1 MIIYLGYK
9 LLEFL
14 AYITPYSISYL
25 LAIVAGKL
33 TYLLGFYVP
42 TLKKNV
48 SNVLDINIRD
58 KRTGEIVQRL
68 YYNWFRNVA
77 DFIKHPLVKGDNFR
91 RRIELEGVENLDNA
105 LKDGKGV
112 VIFTAH
118 IGNFE
123 WGASRLGIDGYKI
136 WGTAL
141 SRPYKK
147 TNLFFENRRLSKGV
161 RTIYVDK
168 TMLEIFRL
176 LRRNEI
182 VAIPSDLDPG
192 GTGHVYD
199 FFGKKA
205 HLPTGAVELSLK
217 SGAPLIPSFIWRKD
231 KYNHFQIIGKPV
243 ELVREGKM
251 KDKIRI
257 NKMKVIKIMEK
268 YIKEHI
274 EEWEMFH
281 DIWIDKDDVIS
292 T

>member
-9 LLEFL
+9 LLELL
-14 AYITPYSISYL
+14 AYITPYPISYL

-42 TLKKNV
+42 TLRKNAAK
-48 SNVLDINIRD
+48 VLDIDVSD
-58 KRTGEIVQRL
+58 KRTAQIAQRL

-77 DFIKHPLVKGDNFR
+77 DFIKHPLVKGDNFKK
-91 RRIELEGVENLDNA
+91 RIELGGLENLDNA
-105 LKDGKGV
+105 LKEGRGV

-123 WGASRLGIDGYKI
+123 WGACRLGIEGYKI

-141 SRPYKK
+141 SRPYEK
-147 TNLFFENRRLSKGV
+147 TNLFFENRRLSKGLH
-161 RTIYVDK
+161 TIYVDK

-176 LRRNEI
+176 LKRNEI
-182 VAIPSDLDPG
+182 IAIPSDLDPT
-192 GTGHVYD
+192 GTGQVYD

-205 HLPTGAVELSLK
+205 HLPSGAVEIALK
-217 SGAPLIPSFIWRKD
+217 SGAPLVPSFIWRKD
-231 KYNHFQIIGKPV
+231 KYNHFQIIEKPV
-243 ELVREGKM
+243 ELVREG
-251 KDKIRI
+251 DFREITRI
-257 NKMKVIKIMEK
+257 NNQRIINIMEK
-268 YIKEHI
+268 YIREHI

-281 DIWIDKDDVIS
+281 DIWLDKDEVIS